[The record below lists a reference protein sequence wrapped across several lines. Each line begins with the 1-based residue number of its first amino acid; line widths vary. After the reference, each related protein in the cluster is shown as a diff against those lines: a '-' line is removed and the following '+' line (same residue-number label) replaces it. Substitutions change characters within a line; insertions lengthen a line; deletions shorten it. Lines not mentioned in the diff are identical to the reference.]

1 MENYSINNTIIDDD
15 TAVEEEEESG
25 WTAYLEDF
33 SCSNGTS
40 VISNPS
46 LISDAAWNGSE
57 IMIRRL
63 KRNNHRKYS
72 YDDDL
77 EDTASSPVNSPKVIH
92 LSPNDKYAPPPS
104 LPPSIFV
111 IREETLLCETHETVS
126 SMKQMEVNYMKS
138 TDDIAASGNFLGK
151 QAISNNFWK
160 QDREERVEK
169 NVNDVKSMDKL
180 RERGLCLVPMSTL
193 INYLG

>member
-15 TAVEEEEESG
+15 TAVEEEESG

-77 EDTASSPVNSPKVIH
+77 EDTASSPVNSPKV
-92 LSPNDKYAPPPS
+92 
-104 LPPSIFV
+104 
-111 IREETLLCETHETVS
+111 S

-160 QDREERVEK
+160 QDREEREEK